1 MVFDLLGSFS
11 YRFEQANGNMALP
24 IWLGGKPHLLGRV
37 GVCSDKIF
45 KDMVTKLIPLL
56 GSHTQVPKVILPPLP
71 RYICGG
77 CCTEATH
84 ASNTADADH
93 AVNMVGR
100 VSHLRKLLSGELGG
114 ASIKNFWVPD
124 ILESLAPAAADALAG
139 SAANTFEISS
149 LFAGDNVHFTAQ
161 GYARLAVSIV
171 ESAGLA
177 LKKQMESEC
186 VITGA
191 VKSYYWRG
199 FISRVGSNRPVMSQQ
214 NLKMRGGRGRGG
226 PGRGWRGGHGPH
238 HHHHNHPYGR

>member
-1 MVFDLLGSFS
+1 
-11 YRFEQANGNMALP
+11 
-24 IWLGGKPHLLGRV
+24 
-37 GVCSDKIF
+37 
-45 KDMVTKLIPLL
+45 
-56 GSHTQVPKVILPPLP
+56 
-71 RYICGG
+71 
-77 CCTEATH
+77 
-84 ASNTADADH
+84 
-93 AVNMVGR
+93 MVGR
-100 VSHLRKLLSGELGG
+100 VSHLRKLLRGKLGG

-124 ILESLAPAAADALAG
+124 ILESLAPAAADAPAG